1 MLNEQTLDTLN
12 AMKLF
17 GMARSFAE
25 KLQHPQSPE
34 LSHAD
39 FVGLLT
45 QDEKTYR
52 ENVRLRK
59 LLKKARLRHQAALED
74 VNYRHPRGLN
84 KQVLLQLSDT
94 QWIAHARNIL
104 ITGPTGIGKSW
115 LACALGNHAARSGF
129 TVQYLRAPRLFEI
142 LRQSQGD
149 GTHLKALNRLAKIQ
163 LLILDDFLLATP
175 TDAERKDL
183 LEIIED
189 RYATGSVILTSQLPT
204 KEWHEA
210 IDEPTLADAI
220 CDRLFHNAYK
230 IELKGDSLREGND
243 KKTGQKE

>member
-52 ENVRLRK
+52 ENLRLRK

-84 KQVLLQLSDT
+84 KQVLLQLADT

-104 ITGPTGIGKSW
+104 ITGPAGIGKSW

-189 RYATGSVILTSQLPT
+189 RYATGSVIITSQLPT

-243 KKTGQKE
+243 KKAGLKE

>member
-1 MLNEQTLDTLN
+1 MLNEQTLDSLN

-17 GMARSFAE
+17 GMARSFAD
-25 KLQHPQSPE
+25 KIQHPQSLE

-45 QDEKTYR
+45 QDEKSYR
-52 ENVRLRK
+52 ENLRLRK
-59 LLKKARLRHQAALED
+59 LLKKARLRHPAALED

-84 KQVLLQLSDT
+84 KQALLQLSDT
-94 QWIAHARNIL
+94 QWINHARNIL

-115 LACALGNHAARSGF
+115 IACALGNHAARSGF

-189 RYATGSVILTSQLPT
+189 RYASGSVILTSQLPT
-204 KEWHEA
+204 KEWHDA

-230 IELKGDSLREGND
+230 IELKGDSLRNGND
-243 KKTGQKE
+243 KNAEQNK